1 MGEGVFGFDLSQG
14 IGGTGFGGAGF
25 GLPDPFLPAS
35 GSTAIRCDLTDR
47 DIANTARA
55 GLAALYNYAEVGR
68 RYGVFN
74 GACDAAGKL
83 RAAVAAQGG
92 DVGFLDSIIGGVER
106 VLGTVV
112 DVARAIPTIAP
123 VVINAAQAV
132 QATQA
137 VLNGSSNPA
146 PTQSV
151 MPAAMAAAMM
161 AASGGAA
168 TQGSAEQ
175 AAFAAAC
182 RTDPACTAAIW
193 AALQGGNVTPSM
205 MNGSD
210 ITEAQLAAAGLPPAL
225 VMALRSGGQS
235 ALNALRSLV
244 PGLAIGGATAVGLE
258 ALTGLLPSAG
268 GAATK
273 FPRALFLPDPRT
285 GQQRE
290 YRYIGR
296 PLLYSKDLTAV
307 RRVQRLAKR
316 AGRGRRRS
324 SGTATKIMMLGAG
337 GAVSC
342 GKCGN
347 GSCSGC

>member
-1 MGEGVFGFDLSQG
+1 VGEGTFGFDL
-14 IGGTGFGGAGF
+14 TAVPLVGGASVLDLSAF
-25 GLPDPFLPAS
+25 DPGARRTAINCSLGANDIA
-35 GSTAIRCDLTDR
+35 STARY
-47 DIANTARA
+47 
-55 GLAALYNYAEVGR
+55 GPEALYNYARVRMAYSGIRNQPCPE
-68 RYGVFN
+68 
-74 GACDAAGKL
+74 ADLL
-83 RAAVAAQGG
+83 RAAVAATGG
-92 DVGFLDSIIGGVER
+92 DVGFLDSIIGGVGR

-161 AASGGAA
+161 AASGGSA

-210 ITEAQLAAAGLPPAL
+210 TTEAQLAAAGLPPAL

-324 SGTATKIMMLGAG
+324 SSGSATKIMMLGAG
-337 GAVSC
+337 GSVSC